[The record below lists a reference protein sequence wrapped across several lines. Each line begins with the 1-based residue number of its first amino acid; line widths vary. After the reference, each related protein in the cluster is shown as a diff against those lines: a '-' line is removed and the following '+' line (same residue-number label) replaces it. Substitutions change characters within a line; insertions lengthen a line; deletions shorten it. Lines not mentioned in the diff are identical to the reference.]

1 MKYYVVSLLKKEN
14 SYDEKYIEL
23 NTEDLEMALKMAS
36 NMFFGLSAIEK
47 DHLITFDLTYVD
59 DKYYTINDLLKDGYE
74 PLKEFIWT
82 RRDKRSMYEY
92 LTVCTRDDLSILP
105 SDSRIGMPRILRT
118 DEKRKIG
125 EISSPVQFKGM
136 VEFKIIDTVY

>member
-1 MKYYVVSLLKKEN
+1 MKYYVVSVLKKEN

-23 NTEDLEMALKMAS
+23 NTEDLEMALKTAS

-74 PLKEFIWT
+74 PLKEFIPVFREKIT
-82 RRDKRSMYEY
+82 KHEY
-92 LTVCTRDDLSILP
+92 LTVCVRDYWNTLP
-105 SDSRIGMPRILRT
+105 LDKMVGEPRILRT
-118 DEKRKIG
+118 DEDKQVG
-125 EISSPVQFKGM
+125 DLYTPVKYHGA
-136 VEFKIIDTVY
+136 VEYKVIEKLN